1 MPLNN
6 SRYRALFM
14 LVSAQRIGFTTGH
27 AVHFLDERFRSLFQQ
42 KGLIQRCTETW
53 YLSPT
58 SCFPLLIIHGD
69 AKRAMR

>member
-27 AVHFLDERFRSLFQQ
+27 AVNCLNTRFQRFFQQ
-42 KGLIQRCTETW
+42 KGWLSDAQKLGICHQRVASRC
-53 YLSPT
+53 
-58 SCFPLLIIHGD
+58 
-69 AKRAMR
+69 